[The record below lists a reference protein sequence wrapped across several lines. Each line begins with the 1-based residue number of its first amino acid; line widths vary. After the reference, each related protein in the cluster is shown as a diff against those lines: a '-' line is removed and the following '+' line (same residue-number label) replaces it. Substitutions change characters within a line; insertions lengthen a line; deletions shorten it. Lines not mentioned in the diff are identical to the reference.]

1 MIRAIVYDRCIDA
14 ARSVCLRLLRR
25 RIAAVAVHP
34 TDFDL
39 TFEPHGVPN
48 LLITELEMPL
58 FSGFELI
65 RRVRSA
71 WGESPPRIIAYT
83 MIDDA
88 GAWQK
93 ARDLGA
99 DEVVYKGSANALKRL
114 DLAITECLV
123 PTTLR
128 PAVMLRPAERLAPT
142 LGVLQSAAA

>member
-99 DEVVYKGSANALKRL
+99 DEV
-114 DLAITECLV
+114 
-123 PTTLR
+123 
-128 PAVMLRPAERLAPT
+128 
-142 LGVLQSAAA
+142 